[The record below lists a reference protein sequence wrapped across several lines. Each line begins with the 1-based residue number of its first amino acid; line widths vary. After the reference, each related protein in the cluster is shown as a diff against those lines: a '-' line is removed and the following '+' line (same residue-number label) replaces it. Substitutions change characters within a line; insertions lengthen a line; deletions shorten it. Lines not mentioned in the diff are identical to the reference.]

1 MIKITSDNQNEFWRR
16 VGCIGVGGERTN
28 YIPMEVVLDD
38 GSVTRENTSV
48 LNKWTSDF
56 ELLLNPE
63 VSSERNQD
71 YTLITEPQEL
81 SEESLNAALT
91 MDEVRKV

>member
-1 MIKITSDNQNEFWRR
+1 M
-16 VGCIGVGGERTN
+16 
-28 YIPMEVVLDD
+28 DD